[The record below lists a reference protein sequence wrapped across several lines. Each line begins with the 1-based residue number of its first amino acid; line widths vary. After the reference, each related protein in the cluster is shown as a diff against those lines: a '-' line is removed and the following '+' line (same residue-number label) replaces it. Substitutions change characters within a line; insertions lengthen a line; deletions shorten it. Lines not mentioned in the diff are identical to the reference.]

1 VRRGPCAQGTQWLAV
16 SPPSAGGTLYD
27 GVMQVLDTLALVGE
41 VLSWVGLGIG
51 LPLLLLAFLIRTVE
65 GAWLPIEIAVIE
77 REGSL
82 IGRWFAGGDFHER
95 ALRGHEAATA
105 DDGWAD
111 GVVSANNPA
120 RARVGEPPHTRRVIL
135 TLGIVFAGVGFVG
148 LVVSLLPLLMS

>member
-1 VRRGPCAQGTQWLAV
+1 MVSGFAAQ
-16 SPPSAGGTLYD
+16 AGCTLYD
-27 GVMQVLDTLALVGE
+27 GEMQALDTLALVGE

-65 GAWLPIEIAVIE
+65 GAWLPVEIAVIE
-77 REGSL
+77 RDGSL

-95 ALRGHEAATA
+95 PLKRHESATA
-105 DDGWAD
+105 EDGWAE

-120 RARVGEPPHTRRVIL
+120 HARVGEPPHARRVIL

-148 LVVSLLPLLMS
+148 LVVSLLPLLLS

>member
-1 VRRGPCAQGTQWLAV
+1 MAC
-16 SPPSAGGTLYD
+16 GTLYD
-27 GVMQVLDTLALVGE
+27 GEMQALDTLALVGE
-41 VLSWVGLGIG
+41 VLSWVGLGVG

-65 GAWLPIEIAVIE
+65 GAWLPTEIAVIE
-77 REGSL
+77 RDGAL

-95 ALRGHEAATA
+95 PLKRHESATA
-105 DDGWAD
+105 EDGWAD

-148 LVVSLLPLLMS
+148 LVVSLLPLLVS